1 LKTFSRVKDDGMKI
15 TGVSVEVV
23 SEPKAH
29 AVRDA
34 IQLLDRDGQ
43 TTVTIDTDE
52 GVSGVSMTYFGR
64 VESSPAVLGKI
75 VTEQLAPAILGE
87 DPTIIRGIRRKLQTL
102 TDYQG
107 TAGLSSYGISAIDLA
122 LWDLLGKSL
131 DVPVW
136 KLLGAQRTA
145 IPAYAMVG
153 WLELDV
159 AGLQSVAAKAM
170 EQGFRGVKMKVGGG
184 PLSADVQRIKAVR
197 TVIGPDAPLMV
208 DANQAFGYA
217 EALRRGRV
225 YEELDCRWFEEPLP
239 AADTEG
245 HVRLAEKLDIPIAT
259 GENRYGQAAFR
270 DLIARGGVGV
280 VQPDLRRAGG
290 LTDCLEIGLMA
301 AGFGVPYASHGGGA
315 HIHVLAALPNTIY
328 VESGLLP
335 ADGRVKLEDGCYPL
349 PPGPGLSSWND

>member
-1 LKTFSRVKDDGMKI
+1 MKI
-15 TGVSVEVV
+15 TGVHVEVT
-23 SEPKAH
+23 SKPKAH
-29 AVRDA
+29 PVRDA
-34 IQLLDRDGQ
+34 IQLLDRDG
-43 TTVTIDTDE
+43 VTRVRIDTDE
-52 GVSGVSMTYFGR
+52 GVSGESTTYFGR

-75 VTEQLAPAILGE
+75 VQEQLAPAIVGE
-87 DPTIIRGIRRKLQTL
+87 DPAVIRGIRHKLQVL

-107 TAGLSSYGISAIDLA
+107 TAGLSSYGISAIDQA

-131 DVPVW
+131 GVPVW

-159 AGLQSVAAKAM
+159 PGLERVSAQAM

-184 PLSADVQRIKAVR
+184 PLTEDVRRIKAVR
-197 TVIGPDAPLMV
+197 AVIGPDAALMV

-225 YEELDCRWFEEPLP
+225 YEELDCYWYEEPLP
-239 AADTEG
+239 AADTDG
-245 HVRLAEKLDIPIAT
+245 HVRLADKLDIPIAT

-290 LTDCLEIGLMA
+290 VTDCFEIGLMA

-315 HIHVLAALPNTIY
+315 HIHVLAALPNTIFL
-328 VESGLLP
+328 ESGLLP
-335 ADGRVKLEDGCYPL
+335 DGGQLIDGCCPL
-349 PPGPGLSSWND
+349 PSEPGLSASW

>member
-1 LKTFSRVKDDGMKI
+1 MKI
-15 TGVSVEVV
+15 TEISVQVV
-23 SEPKAH
+23 SKPKAH

-34 IQLLDRDGQ
+34 IQLLDRDGH
-43 TTVTIDTDE
+43 TRVRIDTDE
-52 GVSGVSMTYFGR
+52 GVSGVSNTYFGR
-64 VESSPAVLGKI
+64 VASSPAVLAQI
-75 VTEQLAPAILGE
+75 VTEQLAPAIVGE
-87 DPTIIRGIRRKLQTL
+87 DPTLIRGIRQKLQTL

-145 IPAYAMVG
+145 IPTYAMVG

-159 AGLQSVAAKAM
+159 AGLETVAAKAM
-170 EQGFRGVKMKVGGG
+170 AQGFRGVKMKVGGG
-184 PLSADVQRIKAVR
+184 PLSEDVQRIKAVR
-197 TVIGPDAPLMV
+197 AVIGPDARLMV
-208 DANQAFGYA
+208 DANQAFEYS

-225 YEELDCRWFEEPLP
+225 YEDLDCRWFEEPLP
-239 AADTEG
+239 AADTDG

-335 ADGRVKLEDGCYPL
+335 TDGRVELVDGCYPL
-349 PPGPGLSSWND
+349 PLGPGLSSWND

>member
-1 LKTFSRVKDDGMKI
+1 MKI
-15 TGVSVEVV
+15 TAVTVEVT

-29 AVRDA
+29 PVRDA
-34 IQLLDRDGQ
+34 IQLLDRNG
-43 TTVTIDTDE
+43 VTRVRIDTDE
-52 GVSGVSMTYFGR
+52 GVSGVSTTYFGR
-64 VESSPAVLGKI
+64 VESSPDVLAKI
-75 VTEQLAPAILGE
+75 VTDQLAPAIIGE
-87 DPTIIRGIRRKLQTL
+87 DPALIRGIRQQLQTL

-107 TAGLSSYGISAIDLA
+107 TAGLSSYGISAIDQA

-131 DVPVW
+131 GVPVW
-136 KLLGAQRTA
+136 KLLGTQRTA
-145 IPAYAMVG
+145 IPSYAMVG

-159 AGLQSVAAKAM
+159 AGLERVSAQAM

-184 PLSADVQRIKAVR
+184 PLTEDVQRIKAVR
-197 TVIGPDAPLMV
+197 NVIGPDAPLMV

-239 AADTEG
+239 AGDTDD

-301 AGFGVPYASHGGGA
+301 AGFGIPYASHGGGA

-335 ADGRVKLEDGCYPL
+335 AGVQLVDGCYPL
-349 PPGPGLSSWND
+349 PTGPGLSSWDG

>member
-1 LKTFSRVKDDGMKI
+1 MKI
-15 TGVSVEVV
+15 TDISVDIT

-34 IQLLDRDGQ
+34 IQLLDRNGQ
-43 TTVTIDTDE
+43 TRVRIDTDE
-52 GVSGVSMTYFGR
+52 GVSGVSTTYFGR
-64 VESSPAVLGKI
+64 VESSPAVLAKLI
-75 VTEQLAPAILGE
+75 TEQLAPEVIGE
-87 DPTIIRGIRRKLQTL
+87 DPTIIRGIRQKLQTL

-145 IPAYAMVG
+145 IPTYAMVG

-159 AGLQSVAAKAM
+159 AGLESVSAKAM

-184 PLSADVQRIKAVR
+184 PLSEDVQRIKAVR
-197 TVIGPDAPLMV
+197 KVIGPDAPLMV

-239 AADTEG
+239 AADTDA

-270 DLIARGGVGV
+270 DLISRGGVGV

-335 ADGRVKLEDGCYPL
+335 ADGKVKLVDGCYPL
-349 PPGPGLSSWND
+349 PPGPGLSSWNG

>member
-1 LKTFSRVKDDGMKI
+1 MKVTDI
-15 TGVSVEVV
+15 SVEVV
-23 SEPKAH
+23 SEQKAH

-34 IQLLDRDGQ
+34 IQLLDRNGQ
-43 TTVTIDTDE
+43 TRVRIDTDE
-52 GVSGVSMTYFGR
+52 GVSGVSTTYFGR
-64 VESSPAVLGKI
+64 VASSPAVLAKI
-75 VTEQLAPAILGE
+75 ITEQLAPAIIGE
-87 DPTIIRGIRRKLQTL
+87 DPALIRGIRQRLQTL

-136 KLLGAQRTA
+136 KLLGAQRTT
-145 IPAYAMVG
+145 IPTYAMVG

-159 AGLQSVAAKAM
+159 AGLETVSAKAM

-184 PLSADVQRIKAVR
+184 PLSEDIQRIKAVR
-197 TVIGPDAPLMV
+197 AVIGPDAPLMV
-208 DANQAFGYA
+208 DANQAFGYD
-217 EALRRGRV
+217 EALRRGRA
-225 YEELDCRWFEEPLP
+225 YEGLGCRWFEEPLP
-239 AADTEG
+239 AADTES
-245 HVRLAEKLDIPIAT
+245 HVRLAGKLDIPIAT

-335 ADGRVKLEDGCYPL
+335 ADGRVELVDGCYPL
-349 PPGPGLSSWND
+349 PLGPGLSSWND

>member
-1 LKTFSRVKDDGMKI
+1 MKI
-15 TGVSVEVV
+15 TDITVEVV

-34 IQLLDRDGQ
+34 IQLLDRNGQ
-43 TTVTIDTDE
+43 TRVRIDTDE
-52 GVSGVSMTYFGR
+52 GVSGVSSTYFGR
-64 VESSPAVLGKI
+64 VTSSPAVLATI
-75 VTEQLAPAILGE
+75 ITEQLAPAIVGE
-87 DPTIIRGIRRKLQTL
+87 DPALIRGIRQKLQTL

-136 KLLGAQRTA
+136 KLLGAQRTT
-145 IPAYAMVG
+145 IPTYAMVG

-159 AGLQSVAAKAM
+159 AGLETVSAKAM
-170 EQGFRGVKMKVGGG
+170 EQGFRGIKMKVGGG
-184 PLSADVQRIKAVR
+184 PLSEDIQRIKAVR
-197 TVIGPDAPLMV
+197 AVIGPDAPLMV
-208 DANQAFGYA
+208 DANQAFGYD
-217 EALRRGRV
+217 EALRRGRA
-225 YEELDCRWFEEPLP
+225 YEGLGCRWFEEPLP
-239 AADTEG
+239 AADTES
-245 HVRLAEKLDIPIAT
+245 HVRLAGKLDIPIAT

-335 ADGRVKLEDGCYPL
+335 TDGRVELVDGCYPL

>member
-1 LKTFSRVKDDGMKI
+1 MKI
-15 TGVSVEVV
+15 TDISVEVV

-34 IQLLDRDGQ
+34 IQLLDRNGQ
-43 TTVTIDTDE
+43 TRVRIDTDE
-52 GVSGVSMTYFGR
+52 GVSGVSTTYFGR
-64 VESSPAVLGKI
+64 VASSPAVLAKI
-75 VTEQLAPAILGE
+75 ITEQLAPAIIGE
-87 DPTIIRGIRRKLQTL
+87 DPALIRGIRQRLQTL

-136 KLLGAQRTA
+136 KLLGAQRTT
-145 IPAYAMVG
+145 IPTYAMVG

-159 AGLQSVAAKAM
+159 AGLETVSAKAM

-184 PLSADVQRIKAVR
+184 PLSEDIQRIKAVR
-197 TVIGPDAPLMV
+197 AVIGPDAPLMV
-208 DANQAFGYA
+208 DANQAFGYD
-217 EALRRGRV
+217 EALRRGRA
-225 YEELDCRWFEEPLP
+225 YEGLGCRWFEEPLP
-239 AADTEG
+239 AADTES
-245 HVRLAEKLDIPIAT
+245 HVRLAGKLDIPIAT
-259 GENRYGQAAFR
+259 GENRSGQAAFR
-270 DLIARGGVGV
+270 DLIARGAVGV

-335 ADGRVKLEDGCYPL
+335 ADGRVELVDGCYPL
-349 PPGPGLSSWND
+349 PLGPGLSSWND

>member
-1 LKTFSRVKDDGMKI
+1 MRI
-15 TGVSVEVV
+15 TGIGVEVV
-23 SEPKAH
+23 SEPKRH

-34 IQLLDRDGQ
+34 LQLLDRNGR
-43 TTVTIDTDE
+43 TRLVIETDE
-52 GVSGVSMTYFGR
+52 GVTGVSDTYFGR
-64 VESSPAVLGKI
+64 LASSPAVLGQI
-75 VTEQLAPAILGE
+75 LTEQLGPAIVGE
-87 DPTIIRGIRRKLQTL
+87 DPALIRQIRQKLRAL

-107 TAGLSSYGISAIDLA
+107 TAGLSTYGISAIDLA

-131 DVPVW
+131 DAPVW

-159 AGLQSVAAKAM
+159 AGLEQVSARAM

-184 PLSADVQRIKAVR
+184 PLTEDVTRIKAVR
-197 TVIGPDAPLMV
+197 AVIGPDAPLMV
-208 DANQAFGYA
+208 DANQAFDFH

-239 AADTEG
+239 ADDTEG
-245 HVRLAEKLDIPIAT
+245 HIRLADKLDLPIAT

-270 DLIARGGVGV
+270 DLVAGGGVGV
-280 VQPDLRRAGG
+280 IQPDLRRAGG

-301 AGFGVPYASHGGGA
+301 AGFGIPYASHGGGA

-335 ADGRVKLEDGCYPL
+335 SDGRVELVDGCYPL
-349 PPGPGLSSWND
+349 PPGPGLSSWDG

>member
-1 LKTFSRVKDDGMKI
+1 MKI
-15 TGVSVEVV
+15 TDISVEVV

-34 IQLLDRDGQ
+34 IQLLDRNGQ
-43 TTVTIDTDE
+43 TRVRIDTDE
-52 GVSGVSMTYFGR
+52 GVSGVSSTYFGR
-64 VESSPAVLGKI
+64 VASSPAVLAKI
-75 VTEQLAPAILGE
+75 ITEQLAPAIIGE
-87 DPTIIRGIRRKLQTL
+87 DPALIRGIRQRLQTL

-145 IPAYAMVG
+145 IPTYAMVG
-153 WLELDV
+153 WLELDA
-159 AGLQSVAAKAM
+159 AGLETVSAKAM

-184 PLSADVQRIKAVR
+184 PLSEDIQRIKAVR
-197 TVIGPDAPLMV
+197 AVIGPDAPLMV
-208 DANQAFGYA
+208 DANQAFGYD
-217 EALRRGRV
+217 EALRRGRA
-225 YEELDCRWFEEPLP
+225 YEGLGCRWFEEPLP
-239 AADTEG
+239 AADTES
-245 HVRLAEKLDIPIAT
+245 HVRLAGKLDIPIAT

-335 ADGRVKLEDGCYPL
+335 ADGRVELVDGCYPL
-349 PPGPGLSSWND
+349 PLGPGLSSWND

>member
-1 LKTFSRVKDDGMKI
+1 MKI
-15 TGVSVEVV
+15 TDISVEVV

-34 IQLLDRDGQ
+34 IQLLDRNGQ
-43 TTVTIDTDE
+43 TRVRIDTDE
-52 GVSGVSMTYFGR
+52 GVSGVSTTYFGR
-64 VESSPAVLGKI
+64 VASSPAVLAQI
-75 VTEQLAPAILGE
+75 ITEQLAPAIVGE
-87 DPTIIRGIRRKLQTL
+87 DPTLIRGIRQKLQTL

-145 IPAYAMVG
+145 IPTYAMVG

-159 AGLQSVAAKAM
+159 AGLEAVSAKAM

-184 PLSADVQRIKAVR
+184 PLSEDLQRIKAVR
-197 TVIGPDAPLMV
+197 GVIGPDAPLMV
-208 DANQAFGYA
+208 DANQAFGYD
-217 EALRRGRV
+217 EALRRGRA
-225 YEELDCRWFEEPLP
+225 YEGLGCRWFEEPLP
-239 AADTEG
+239 AADTES
-245 HVRLAEKLDIPIAT
+245 HVRLADKLDIPIAT
-259 GENRYGQAAFR
+259 GENRYGQPAFR

-335 ADGRVKLEDGCYPL
+335 ADGRVELVDGCYPL
-349 PPGPGLSSWND
+349 PLGPGLSSWND

>member
-1 LKTFSRVKDDGMKI
+1 MKI
-15 TGVSVEVV
+15 TDISVEVV

-34 IQLLDRDGQ
+34 IQLLDRNGQ
-43 TTVTIDTDE
+43 TRVRIDTDE
-52 GVSGVSMTYFGR
+52 GVSGVSTTYFGR
-64 VESSPAVLGKI
+64 VASSPAVLAQI
-75 VTEQLAPAILGE
+75 ITEQLAPAIVGE
-87 DPTIIRGIRRKLQTL
+87 DPTLIRGIRQKLQTL

-136 KLLGAQRTA
+136 KLLGAQRTT
-145 IPAYAMVG
+145 IPTYAMVG

-159 AGLQSVAAKAM
+159 AGLETVSAKAM

-184 PLSADVQRIKAVR
+184 PLSEDIQRIKAVR
-197 TVIGPDAPLMV
+197 AVIGPDAPLMV
-208 DANQAFGYA
+208 DANQAFGYD
-217 EALRRGRV
+217 EALRRGRA
-225 YEELDCRWFEEPLP
+225 YEGLGCRWFEEPLP
-239 AADTEG
+239 AADTES
-245 HVRLAEKLDIPIAT
+245 HVRLAGKLDIPIAT

-335 ADGRVKLEDGCYPL
+335 ADGRVELVDGCYPL
-349 PPGPGLSSWND
+349 PLGPGLSSWND

>member
-1 LKTFSRVKDDGMKI
+1 MKI
-15 TGVSVEVV
+15 TDISVEVV

-34 IQLLDRDGQ
+34 IQLLDRNGQ
-43 TTVTIDTDE
+43 TRVRIDTDE
-52 GVSGVSMTYFGR
+52 GVSGVSTTYFGR
-64 VESSPAVLGKI
+64 VASSPAVLAQI
-75 VTEQLAPAILGE
+75 ITEQFAPAILGE
-87 DPTIIRGIRRKLQTL
+87 DPTLIRGIRQKLQTL

-145 IPAYAMVG
+145 IPTYAMVG

-159 AGLQSVAAKAM
+159 AGLETVSAKAM

-184 PLSADVQRIKAVR
+184 PLSEDLQRIKAVR
-197 TVIGPDAPLMV
+197 GVIGPDAPLMV
-208 DANQAFGYA
+208 DANQAFGYD
-217 EALRRGRV
+217 EALRRGRA
-225 YEELDCRWFEEPLP
+225 YEGLGCRWFEEPLP
-239 AADTEG
+239 AADTES
-245 HVRLAEKLDIPIAT
+245 HVRLADKLDIPIAT

-335 ADGRVKLEDGCYPL
+335 ADGRVELVDGCYPL
-349 PPGPGLSSWND
+349 PLGPGLSSWND

>member
-1 LKTFSRVKDDGMKI
+1 MKI
-15 TGVSVEVV
+15 TEISVEVV

-34 IQLLDRDGQ
+34 IQLLDRNGQ
-43 TTVTIDTDE
+43 TKVRIDTDE
-52 GVSGVSMTYFGR
+52 GVSGVSTTYFGR
-64 VESSPAVLGKI
+64 VESSPAVLAKI
-75 VTEQLAPAILGE
+75 VTEQLAPAIIGE
-87 DPTIIRGIRRKLQTL
+87 DPTIIRGIRQKLQTL

-145 IPAYAMVG
+145 IPTYAMVG

-159 AGLQSVAAKAM
+159 AGLESVAAKAM

-184 PLSADVQRIKAVR
+184 PLTEDVQRIKAVR
-197 TVIGPDAPLMV
+197 GVIGPDAPLMV
-208 DANQAFGYA
+208 DANQAFEYA

-239 AADTEG
+239 AADTDG
-245 HVRLAEKLDIPIAT
+245 HIRLAEKLDIPIAT

-335 ADGRVKLEDGCYPL
+335 PDGRVKLEDGCYPL

>member
-1 LKTFSRVKDDGMKI
+1 MKI
-15 TGVSVEVV
+15 KDISVEVV

-34 IQLLDRDGQ
+34 IQLLDRNGQ
-43 TTVTIDTDE
+43 TRVRIDTDE
-52 GVSGVSMTYFGR
+52 GVSGVSTTYFGR
-64 VESSPAVLGKI
+64 VASSPAVLAKI
-75 VTEQLAPAILGE
+75 ITEQLAPAIIGA
-87 DPTIIRGIRRKLQTL
+87 DPALIRGIRQRLQTL

-136 KLLGAQRTA
+136 KLLGAQRTT
-145 IPAYAMVG
+145 IPTYAMVG

-159 AGLQSVAAKAM
+159 AGLETVSAKAM

-184 PLSADVQRIKAVR
+184 PLSEDIQRIKAVR
-197 TVIGPDAPLMV
+197 AVIGPDAPLMV
-208 DANQAFGYA
+208 DANQAFGYD
-217 EALRRGRV
+217 EALRRGRA
-225 YEELDCRWFEEPLP
+225 YEGLGCRWFEEPLP
-239 AADTEG
+239 AADTES
-245 HVRLAEKLDIPIAT
+245 HVRLAGKLDIPIAT

-335 ADGRVKLEDGCYPL
+335 ADGRVELVDGCYPL
-349 PPGPGLSSWND
+349 PLGPGLSSWND

>member
-1 LKTFSRVKDDGMKI
+1 MRIKEI
-15 TGVSVEVV
+15 SVEVV

-34 IQLLDRDGQ
+34 IQLLDRNGQ
-43 TTVTIDTDE
+43 TRVRIDTDE
-52 GVSGVSMTYFGR
+52 GVSGVSTTYFGR
-64 VESSPAVLGKI
+64 VASSPAVLAKI
-75 VTEQLAPAILGE
+75 ITEQLAPAIVGE
-87 DPTIIRGIRRKLQTL
+87 DPALIRGIRQKLQTL

-145 IPAYAMVG
+145 IPTYAMVG

-159 AGLQSVAAKAM
+159 AGLETVSAKAM

-184 PLSADVQRIKAVR
+184 PLSEDISRITAVR
-197 TVIGPDAPLMV
+197 GVIGPDAPLMV
-208 DANQAFGYA
+208 DANQAFGYS
-217 EALRRGRV
+217 EALRRGRA
-225 YEELDCRWFEEPLP
+225 YEELGCRWFEEPLP
-239 AADTEG
+239 AADTES
-245 HVRLAEKLDIPIAT
+245 HVRLADKLDIPIAT
-259 GENRYGQAAFR
+259 GENRYGQPAFR

-290 LTDCLEIGLMA
+290 LTDCFEIGLMA

-335 ADGRVKLEDGCYPL
+335 ADGRVELVDGCYPL
-349 PPGPGLSSWND
+349 PTGPGLSSWND

>member
-1 LKTFSRVKDDGMKI
+1 MKI
-15 TGVSVEVV
+15 TDISVEVV
-23 SEPKAH
+23 SEQKAH

-34 IQLLDRDGQ
+34 IQLLDRNGQ
-43 TTVTIDTDE
+43 TRVRIDTDE
-52 GVSGVSMTYFGR
+52 GVSGVSTTYFGR
-64 VESSPAVLGKI
+64 VASSPAVLAKI
-75 VTEQLAPAILGE
+75 ITEQLAPAIIGE
-87 DPTIIRGIRRKLQTL
+87 DPALIRGIRQRLQTL

-136 KLLGAQRTA
+136 KLLGAQRTT
-145 IPAYAMVG
+145 IPTYAMVG

-159 AGLQSVAAKAM
+159 AGLETVSAKAM

-184 PLSADVQRIKAVR
+184 PLSEDIQRIKAVR
-197 TVIGPDAPLMV
+197 AVIGPDAPLMV
-208 DANQAFGYA
+208 DANQAFGYD
-217 EALRRGRV
+217 EALRRGRA
-225 YEELDCRWFEEPLP
+225 YEGLGCRWFEEPLP
-239 AADTEG
+239 AADTES
-245 HVRLAEKLDIPIAT
+245 HVRLAGKLDIPIAT

-335 ADGRVKLEDGCYPL
+335 ADGRVELVDGCYPL
-349 PPGPGLSSWND
+349 PLGPGLSSWND

>member
-1 LKTFSRVKDDGMKI
+1 
-15 TGVSVEVV
+15 
-23 SEPKAH
+23 
-29 AVRDA
+29 
-34 IQLLDRDGQ
+34 
-43 TTVTIDTDE
+43 
-52 GVSGVSMTYFGR
+52 
-64 VESSPAVLGKI
+64 
-75 VTEQLAPAILGE
+75 
-87 DPTIIRGIRRKLQTL
+87 
-102 TDYQG
+102 
-107 TAGLSSYGISAIDLA
+107 

-145 IPAYAMVG
+145 IPTYAMVG

-159 AGLQSVAAKAM
+159 AGLEAVSAKAM

-184 PLSADVQRIKAVR
+184 PLSEDLQRIKAVR
-197 TVIGPDAPLMV
+197 GVIGPDAPLMV
-208 DANQAFGYA
+208 DANQAFGYD
-217 EALRRGRV
+217 EALRRGRA
-225 YEELDCRWFEEPLP
+225 YEGLGCRWFEEPLP
-239 AADTEG
+239 AADTES
-245 HVRLAEKLDIPIAT
+245 HVRLADKLDIPIAT
-259 GENRYGQAAFR
+259 GENRYGQPAFR

-335 ADGRVKLEDGCYPL
+335 VDGRVELVDGCYPL
-349 PPGPGLSSWND
+349 PLGPGLSSWND

>member
-1 LKTFSRVKDDGMKI
+1 MKI
-15 TGVSVEVV
+15 TDISVQVV
-23 SEPKAH
+23 SESKAH
-29 AVRDA
+29 PVRDA
-34 IQLLDRDGQ
+34 IQLLDRNGH
-43 TTVTIDTDE
+43 TRVRIDTDD
-52 GVSGVSMTYFGR
+52 GVSGVSTTYFGR
-64 VESSPAVLGKI
+64 VASSPEILARI
-75 VTEQLAPAILGE
+75 VTEQLAPAIVGE
-87 DPTIIRGIRRKLQTL
+87 DPTLIRGIRQKLRSL

-136 KLLGAQRTA
+136 KLLGAQRTT
-145 IPAYAMVG
+145 IPTYAMVG

-159 AGLQSVAAKAM
+159 TGLETVSAKAM

-184 PLSADVQRIKAVR
+184 PLGEDVQRIRAVR
-197 TVIGPDAPLMV
+197 AVIGPDAPLMV
-208 DANQAFGYA
+208 DANQAFEYS

-239 AADTEG
+239 ADDTDG

-290 LTDCLEIGLMA
+290 LTECLEIGLMA
-301 AGFGVPYASHGGGA
+301 EGFGVPYASHGGGA

-335 ADGRVKLEDGCYPL
+335 ADGRVELVDGCYPL
-349 PPGPGLSSWND
+349 PLGPGLSSWND

>member
-1 LKTFSRVKDDGMKI
+1 MKI
-15 TGVSVEVV
+15 TDISVEVV

-34 IQLLDRDGQ
+34 IQLLDRNGH
-43 TTVTIDTDE
+43 TRVRIDTDE
-52 GVSGVSMTYFGR
+52 GVSGVSTTYFGR
-64 VESSPAVLGKI
+64 VASSPAVLAQI
-75 VTEQLAPAILGE
+75 ITEQLAPAIVGE
-87 DPTIIRGIRRKLQTL
+87 DPTLIRGIRQKLQTL

-136 KLLGAQRTA
+136 KLLGAQRTT
-145 IPAYAMVG
+145 IPTYAMVG

-159 AGLQSVAAKAM
+159 AGLETVSAKAM

-184 PLSADVQRIKAVR
+184 PLSEDIQRIKAVR
-197 TVIGPDAPLMV
+197 AVIGPDAPLMV
-208 DANQAFGYA
+208 DANQAFGYD
-217 EALRRGRV
+217 EALRRGRA
-225 YEELDCRWFEEPLP
+225 YEGLGCRWFEEPLP
-239 AADTEG
+239 AADTES
-245 HVRLAEKLDIPIAT
+245 HVRLAGKLDIPIAT

-335 ADGRVKLEDGCYPL
+335 ADGRVELVDGCYPL
-349 PPGPGLSSWND
+349 PLGPGLSSWND